1 MAKRAPVDEQP
12 YRPLLDPSVLSAAL
26 TRPVSA
32 VSNSLPA
39 VTTEQA
45 NGASSKIIDLPR
57 SHEPKRAEQKA
68 PAPASTV
75 SAPVAPPIKTPTAIH
90 ELVEKFD
97 QEKRMLLTRAESAQL
112 DRLVNSLAS
121 RLNTQ
126 VKSSH
131 VLRALVTL
139 ALSAEAEIY
148 KRAGDVSGLTRPAN
162 GDANALKKF
171 EREIARVISA
181 AVKDAGPIRA
191 E

>member
-26 TRPVSA
+26 ARPATVPGNASTA
-32 VSNSLPA
+32 A
-39 VTTEQA
+39 TTEQA
-45 NGASSKIIDLPR
+45 NGTSSKIIDLPR
-57 SHEPKRAEQKA
+57 SQESKRTEQRA
-68 PAPASTV
+68 IASVQPESKT
-75 SAPVAPPIKTPTAIH
+75 VAPPVKAATAIH

-162 GDANALKKF
+162 GDANSLKKF
-171 EREIARVISA
+171 EREIARVISS
-181 AVKDAGPIRA
+181 AVKDAGPIRND
-191 E
+191 